1 MDSKQSGYKVQVVG
15 DAKVLRLFLAKVWAR
30 AAMARAQAEL
40 RGTDSSTET
49 DEHDTR
55 KEAL

>member
-1 MDSKQSGYKVQVVG
+1 VDSKQSGYKVQVVG

-40 RGTDSSTET
+40 RGTDNPTER